1 MNKNNSNVLE
11 RLAAIDALNNN
22 YENSN
27 YLQNTLND
35 DSKNRILAQEKNNSI
50 DYQLADFC
58 ISSKILLQ
66 ILIILINEIILKQE
80 ISLDYE

>member
-35 DSKNRILAQEKNNSI
+35 DSKNRILAQ
-50 DYQLADFC
+50 
-58 ISSKILLQ
+58 
-66 ILIILINEIILKQE
+66 
-80 ISLDYE
+80 